1 LSTAPGAGISAS
13 PEVEAAS
20 ALEARRQQAITA
32 HRFLVLTVAPRH
44 LLRAEAEIIQR
55 FPVTRISLETLL
67 IQEMK
72 AIAATAGAQWHV
84 VLKADAASPQ
94 STDWRRLQMLVRQVM
109 PAVTRILL
117 TVDQPVL
124 LVYPGLLAR
133 YDQMQLL
140 DTLRDACTQR
150 HDVPGYMVLVA
161 SDAQRAMPVLD
172 DKPIPVI
179 LASEWARIPEPWL
192 ANVHRAQV

>member
-1 LSTAPGAGISAS
+1 
-13 PEVEAAS
+13 VEAAG
-20 ALEARRQQAITA
+20 AVEARLQQAVAA

-44 LLRAEAEIIQR
+44 LLRAEAELVQR
-55 FPVTRISLETLL
+55 FPVTRISLEALL

-72 AIAATAGAQWHV
+72 AIAAAAGAKWEV
-84 VLKADAASPQ
+84 VLKADAAAQQ
-94 STDWRRLQMLVRQVM
+94 STDWRRLQLLVRQAM
-109 PAVTRILL
+109 PAVEHALFTAE
-117 TVDQPVL
+117 QPVL

-140 DTLRDACTQR
+140 ETLRDACTQR

-161 SDAQRAMPVLD
+161 SDEQRPMPVLD

-179 LASEWARIPEPWL
+179 HASEWARIPESWL
-192 ANVHRAQV
+192 ANAHRA